1 MTSRFVFSEAL
12 CYDRA
17 NVWIASLYNVMK
29 VLSAIVKCIGWIFA
43 FLLGTLAVLALT
55 LYLLMWMFC
64 NGPSKSARDTFVAT
78 MLETGNMKFVISWY
92 LDEDEILAIT
102 GNPAGG
108 STATETDTSLIMI
121 GQNAQDPAG
130 MADPDNHI
138 GTSASGT
145 EDIGGS
151 SPNGTLQAA
160 GTSGSASLLPDEPVS
175 LIPITGRTFAAQL
188 LVVRD
193 PSRVKIATCYP
204 WSSMERERNGYT
216 VGEYCENFDALA
228 ATNAGEFETPSGI
241 NWGGRPI
248 GLVVSNGEVLFNE
261 GRPGDVMVGF
271 NEDHVLV
278 IADVGSLTPDQFSE
292 YVRTNRITDAASFK
306 DISDWNNNH
315 FTKLI
320 MNGEAVDLNGKGGG
334 ANPRTAIGQ
343 CADGTVL
350 ILVTDGRGTAGH
362 LGATGQDLI
371 NIMQQYGA
379 VNAANLDGGS
389 SSSLYYD
396 GEYRITS
403 SFLPQSDASR
413 RLPTAFIVTKE

>member
-1 MTSRFVFSEAL
+1 MKILS
-12 CYDRA
+12 
-17 NVWIASLYNVMK
+17 SL
-29 VLSAIVKCIGWIFA
+29 LKCIGWIFA

-102 GNPAGG
+102 GNTAAGG
-108 STATETDTSLIMI
+108 STASETDTSLIMI
-121 GQNAQDPAG
+121 G
-130 MADPDNHI
+130 ADP
-138 GTSASGT
+138 SAASSVSG
-145 EDIGGS
+145 EDSISTGDGD
-151 SPNGTLQAA
+151 
-160 GTSGSASLLPDEPVS
+160 GTSGSPGSADASENFLLPEETVS
-175 LIPITGRTFAAQL
+175 LVPITGRTFAAQL
-188 LVVRD
+188 LIVRD

-204 WSSMERERNGYT
+204 WSSMEREKNGYT
-216 VGEYCENFDALA
+216 VGEYCTNFDALA

-248 GLVVSNGEVLFNE
+248 GIVVSGGEVLFNE
-261 GRPGDVMVGF
+261 SRAGDVMVGF

-278 IADVGSLTPDQFSE
+278 IADVGGMTQEQFSS
-292 YVRTNRITDAASFK
+292 YVSENRITDAASFK

-320 MNGEAVDLNGKGGG
+320 MNGVAVDLKGKGGG

>member
-1 MTSRFVFSEAL
+1 MRFVSSILKF
-12 CYDRA
+12 
-17 NVWIASLYNVMK
+17 
-29 VLSAIVKCIGWIFA
+29 IGWVFV
-43 FLLGTLAVLALT
+43 FLLGTLGVLALT

-64 NGPSKSARDTFVAT
+64 NGPSESARETFVAT

-92 LDEDEILAIT
+92 LDEEEILAIT
-102 GNPAGG
+102 GNNSNGQ
-108 STATETDTSLIMI
+108 STASETDTSLIMI
-121 GQNAQDPAG
+121 GRNAQDPAG
-130 MADPDNHI
+130 AADTGNGSVT
-138 GTSASGT
+138 GTSNGST
-145 EDIGGS
+145 EDLSIS
-151 SPNGTLQAA
+151 SPDGISPAA
-160 GTSGSASLLPDEPVS
+160 GTSDGTSLIPDEPVS
-175 LIPITGRTFAAQL
+175 LVPITGRTFAAQL
-188 LVVRD
+188 LIVRD
-193 PSRVKIATCYP
+193 PSRVKLATCYP

-216 VGEYCENFDALA
+216 VGEYCANYDALA

-248 GLVVSNGEVLFNE
+248 GLVVADGEVLFNE

-278 IADVGSLTPDQFSE
+278 IADVGSLTPAQFSE
-292 YVRTNRITDAASFK
+292 YVSTNHITDAASFK

-320 MNGEAVDLNGKGGG
+320 MNGEPVDLKGKGGG

-396 GEYRITS
+396 GEYCITS

>member
-1 MTSRFVFSEAL
+1 MICGMKIL
-12 CYDRA
+12 
-17 NVWIASLYNVMK
+17 ASLFK
-29 VLSAIVKCIGWIFA
+29 FIGWVLA

-64 NGPSKSARDTFVAT
+64 HGPSESARDTFVAT

-102 GNPAGG
+102 GKSSG
-108 STATETDTSLIMI
+108 SDTAASETDTSLIVI
-121 GQNAQDPAG
+121 GGTEAGAETATDPA
-130 MADPDNHI
+130 ANDPATDR
-138 GTSASGT
+138 
-145 EDIGGS
+145 
-151 SPNGTLQAA
+151 
-160 GTSGSASLLPDEPVS
+160 LLPEEVVS
-175 LIPITGRTFAAQL
+175 LVPITGRTFEAQL
-188 LVVRD
+188 LIVRD
-193 PSRVKIATCYP
+193 PSRVKLATCYP

-216 VGEYCENFDALA
+216 VGEYCANLDALA
-228 ATNAGEFETPSGI
+228 ATNAGEFETPGGL

-248 GLVVSNGEVLFNE
+248 GVVVAGGEVLFNE
-261 GRPGDVMVGF
+261 GRPGDVLVGF

-278 IADVGSLTPDQFSE
+278 IADVGYMTQDQFTD
-292 YVRTNRITDAASFK
+292 YVRSNRIVDGASFK

-350 ILVTDGRGTAGH
+350 ILVTDGRGTSGH

-371 NIMQQYGA
+371 NIMLEYGA

-396 GEYRITS
+396 GSYRITS
-403 SFLPQSDASR
+403 SFLPNSDASR